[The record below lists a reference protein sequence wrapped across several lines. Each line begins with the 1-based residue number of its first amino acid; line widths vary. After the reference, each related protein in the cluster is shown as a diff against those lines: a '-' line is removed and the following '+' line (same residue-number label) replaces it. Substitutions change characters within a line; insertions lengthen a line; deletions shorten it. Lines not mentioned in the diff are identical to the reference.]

1 MNVER
6 VVHRSEN
13 GYDEYLY
20 CRLCGKELAAEF
32 YNRSSVQQLLRVHD
46 CPHYQW
52 VFVGDP
58 FLDPPQD
65 KETREILDTAIAKVD
80 TNGGKY
86 FLLPILSRE

>member
-6 VVHRSEN
+6 VVHRFKN
-13 GYDEYLY
+13 GHDEYLY

-52 VFVGDP
+52 TFVGDV

-65 KETREILDTAIAKVD
+65 EETREITSNAIAKVD
-80 TNGGKY
+80 GIGGKY
-86 FLLPILSRE
+86 FLLPIAIKE